1 MDVGSV
7 GLSKTA
13 VLLIRLGGGVGLCF
27 YIVGWEVSVPGHRL
41 IGRGTRSGSGGKNI
55 QLRFGSQ
62 LSALGQSNGKR
73 QRQKLAGRGIGSPTV
88 ARSGGLR
95 MAHPAG
101 LGGLRRMSNGKSNDN
116 GEMQGFSTP
125 LRLVEMTAFGWSGGR
140 GKSNSKSK
148 NKYGVLRCAQNDKVW
163 RWLEENEE
171 RQRRIRGFAVLRT
184 TKMIVSENR

>member
-1 MDVGSV
+1 MDVSSV

-13 VLLIRLGGGVGLCF
+13 VVLIRLGGGLGCASI
-27 YIVGWEVSVPGHRL
+27 YVGWEVSVPGHRL
-41 IGRGTRSGSGGKNI
+41 IGGDSEWVRGKNI

-116 GEMQGFSTP
+116 GEIQGLSTP
-125 LRLVEMTAFGWSGGR
+125 LRFGRDDGIWGGR
-140 GKSNSKSK
+140 EKRQEQQQQQQQIWGFFAA
-148 NKYGVLRCAQNDKVW
+148 LRM
-163 RWLEENEE
+163 
-171 RQRRIRGFAVLRT
+171 
-184 TKMIVSENR
+184 TKCGGG